1 MENRITWDA
10 SDRLLLIGF
19 SPDELIL
26 IRRALRGFPH
36 SCVLLTSIKNS
47 IQQIFYDDYVAAFIK
62 VPSLDKS
69 ETYLLEEA
77 KHLAPWRGILLF
89 GENGNASEGRLNS
102 LADATVELSENMD
115 VETALAPVLKR
126 RRQWTVS
133 LSSAHMIRFHKLFH
147 HMRTTSLNALKEQ
160 NANRA
165 RDLVL
170 SSMVKHADLHFIG
183 LMDLDETEPFFVLE
197 HSNELLPEEAVRLAN
212 RIAEKLRTIA
222 PPSSDIPIPPPVLH
236 PHRQLARCNPE
247 TVRYSFLPIVKENHQ
262 TAWLFLSISRSD
274 YPMPLYYF
282 FLVHVVHYMAST
294 FSALQRLRNLAFKDS
309 LTGLYNR
316 RYMQEAGGRMFLLGQ
331 RYGHNVAILFID
343 IDQFKHINDRL
354 GHKAGDQALMTVA
367 DVLTKSLRQSD
378 IIARYG
384 GDEFL
389 VLLPHTSSIE
399 AENTANRICRDAC
412 RQLGDEEHEAISLS
426 LSIGI
431 ALSSADKRDFGETI
445 QRADEALLRAKSAGG
460 NQAIPWS
467 SMSSMGEEVSQT
479 TQPISSAA
487 PVTAAYTSE
496 QMNQPGVLLV
506 DDDPIV
512 LQYIERLLRQ
522 RPFRTFV
529 ALSSAEAVLLI
540 EANPD
545 AIDLLITDINLPD
558 MNGFEL
564 LKAVKE
570 KNPSIVTI
578 VISSDL
584 STERAIL
591 SVRHGAY
598 DIIQKPFTGDQ
609 LFISIDRALEYH
621 RVIMENRSFQQQLI
635 DIVNIKSSE
644 NRRSLE
650 QIKEAYQCTL
660 DTMVAMLDAREQYTS
675 QHSIR
680 VRDLTVYLARK
691 MGFRP
696 SAVKEIA
703 QGALL
708 HDIGK
713 IGIADS
719 ILLKPDA
726 LTAEERHV
734 MEQHP
739 RIGYS
744 FLQSNEALKDA
755 AELVLSHHERWDG
768 SGYPRHLRAEE
779 ILIGA
784 RIFSVIDCY
793 DAIRSRRVYK
803 PPIPAHEALRI
814 IREGGGKLFDPSV
827 VEIFSEEHAA
837 LESMGQWDAANA

>member
-1 MENRITWDA
+1 MEDRITLDA
-10 SDRLLLIGF
+10 SDRFLLIGF

-26 IRRALRGFPH
+26 LRRALHSFPH
-36 SCVLLTSIKNS
+36 SSVLLTSIKAS

-62 VPSLDKS
+62 DPSLDKS
-69 ETYLLEEA
+69 EIFLIEEA

-89 GENGNASEGRLNS
+89 GETNNAPESRLKR
-102 LADATVELSENMD
+102 LADATVKLSDNMD
-115 VETALAPVLKR
+115 VEGALAAVLRR
-126 RRQWTVS
+126 RRQWTLS
-133 LSSAHMIRFHKLFH
+133 LSSAHLIRFHKLFH
-147 HMRTTSLNALKEQ
+147 HMRASSLNALKEQ
-160 NANRA
+160 DAMRS

-170 SSMVKHADLHFIG
+170 STIIKHTDLHFIG
-183 LMDLDETEPFFVLE
+183 LLDLNETVPFFILE
-197 HSNELLPEEAVRLAN
+197 HSTDLLPEEAARLAD
-212 RIAEKLRTIA
+212 RIAEHIRMVA
-222 PPSSDIPIPPPVLH
+222 PPTPDSTIPQPIFH
-236 PHRQLARCNPE
+236 PHRHLTRCNPE
-247 TVRYSFLPIVKENHQ
+247 TVRYSLLPIIMENHQ

-274 YPMPLYYF
+274 YPMQLYYF
-282 FLVHVVHYMAST
+282 FLVHVVHYMASIFT
-294 FSALQRLRNLAFKDS
+294 ALQRLRNLAFKDS

-316 RYMQEAGGRMFLLGQ
+316 RYMEEAGGRMFLLGQ

-343 IDQFKHINDRL
+343 VDRFKHINDQL
-354 GHKAGDQALMTVA
+354 GHNVGDQALMMVA
-367 DVLTKSLRQSD
+367 DILTKSLRQSD

-399 AENTANRICRDAC
+399 AENTANRICRDA
-412 RQLGDEEHEAISLS
+412 RGQLVDEKSEAIPLS

-431 ALSSADKRDFGETI
+431 ALSSADKRDFSETI
-445 QRADEALLRAKSAGG
+445 HHADEALLKAKSAGG
-460 NQAIPWS
+460 NQAVQWS
-467 SMSSMGEEVSQT
+467 GMDMGEDASRTPAISAPAPATAPFT
-479 TQPISSAA
+479 T
-487 PVTAAYTSE
+487 E
-496 QMNQPGVLLV
+496 QMNQPGILLV

-512 LQYIERLLRQ
+512 LQYIERLLQ
-522 RPFRTFV
+522 KRPLRTFV
-529 ALSSAEAVLLI
+529 ALSSAEAVRLI

-564 LKAVKE
+564 LQAVKE
-570 KNPSIVTI
+570 KNPSIATI

-635 DIVNIKSSE
+635 DIVNVKSSE

-650 QIKEAYQCTL
+650 QLKEAYQCTL

-675 QHSIR
+675 QHSVR

-691 MGFRP
+691 MGFKP

-719 ILLKPDA
+719 ILLKPSA
-726 LTAEERHV
+726 LTAEERRV

-739 RIGYS
+739 CIGHS
-744 FLQSNEALKDA
+744 FLQSNDALKYA

-768 SGYPRHLRAEE
+768 SGYPRRLREEE

-803 PPIPAHEALRI
+803 PPIPPDEALRI
-814 IREGGGKLFDPSV
+814 IREGGGKLYDPSV
-827 VEIFSEEHAA
+827 VEIFTEEHAA
-837 LESMGQWDAANA
+837 IESMGQWDAANA